1 MSDVRI
7 PSPNEGATIEELV
20 DLMYRYKKE
29 LEFILMNLDGNN
41 VPIINSLVEDIDG
54 NFTNITQNAE
64 EISLVA
70 GDVSGNTASI
80 VINSDAIT
88 SIVSDVS
95 GNASSITQNADAITS
110 IVSDVLGNAA
120 SIVVN
125 SNAITS
131 VVSDVNDNASSITQ
145 NADNI
150 NLRVEKTDYDGNTIA
165 SLINQSATTID
176 ISANKINLNGVT
188 TMNGLTNVNDDLI
201 LGDGSDSKISF
212 RYYSN
217 EAGYIKGGSY
227 GVEIGCA
234 SAGDPVRIKNPIILS
249 GNLLMEGEDIQCDD
263 ISCDDI
269 SCDGLRVD
277 NELVYFG
284 VRDGDSLNFKN
295 SSGSSVGGINFSTG
309 VIY

>member
-7 PSPNEGATIEELV
+7 PSPNEGATTEELV

-29 LEFILMNLDGNN
+29 LEFILMNLDAKN
-41 VPIINSLVEDIDG
+41 VPMINSLIEDIDG

-80 VINSDAIT
+80 VVNSDAIT

-95 GNASSITQNADAITS
+95 G
-110 IVSDVLGNAA
+110 
-120 SIVVN
+120 
-125 SNAITS
+125 
-131 VVSDVNDNASSITQ
+131 NASSITQ

-165 SLINQSATTID
+165 SLINQTATTID

-201 LGDGSDSKISF
+201 LGDGSDSRISF

-234 SAGDPVRIKNPIILS
+234 SSTDPVKIQNKLILS
-249 GNLLMEGEDIQCDD
+249 GSLLMSGEDIDCDD
-263 ISCDDI
+263 IDCDDI